1 VNRLRIF
8 NPGEVSSV
16 KMQSPPSTLPK
27 QKSSVRGR
35 LVIGLLFFQLLAFA
49 FYCPGQ
55 SPDGELVGLV
65 QDSTGARL
73 PSATIGADALGFTLS
88 RTTTSN
94 RVGEFRLGPL
104 PPGKYRVHCDLK
116 GWESV
121 VFPQVDV
128 PVGTPRNVS
137 VVMQLQTVRQTVQVR
152 ESNPRAL
159 DATTNVEKAVVDGRE
174 IADMPL
180 AARSFANIA
189 YIAPMTAP
197 VEPSDPTKARITAV
211 SFAGSSGLNVDLS
224 VDGGDNNDDYIG
236 GFLQNYSPDAMQEFV
251 VRTAQYDADTSRT
264 NGGSVIIV
272 TRRGTNQWHGG
283 GSFYERAAGLNARNP
298 LDNPEPNPK
307 APFSR
312 QNGTLDL
319 GGAIKPEKV
328 WFFSSLELVRENAS
342 VSYGAQNLSEFDALA
357 QLAARGQIPG
367 VSSIRVPT
375 STPVPFRDQL
385 FDSRIDWNESQR
397 AQWFFRGAFDLN
409 HTKNNLV
416 QQGTLPSTGVTT
428 NAHYYSFL
436 ANQQFLINPRWL
448 GSFTFQAGTFT
459 NHQTRNSN
467 LGMALAFPFS
477 STIITTSGFE
487 TFGDNQFATGITA
500 FPVYRAQEKYQFR
513 YDVTRYDPDQSVKFG
528 VNFIHEPVLSGRLAD
543 TAEQL
548 VEFPENP
555 SFYLAHGQSILPII
569 QSTPVTP
576 AFDGGFSQNVQRLG
590 LYFQDAWR
598 ARPNF
603 TVNLGMR
610 YDTTFG
616 LFTAEG
622 QNQNQNPAVQT
633 LRALGIP
640 LAPGVPHDYRGALAP
655 RVGLVYSPGGAGKT
669 VIRAG
674 VGLYYNDL
682 AQSGWVQAFQ
692 SVNTPFNGGLLGPN
706 DAGAVISPDYHSPYD
721 FQASA
726 GIEHQFNPAWDLT
739 VQFEH
744 HKGVHQYRA
753 YEYAPGFTLP
763 AAAPFIDLY
772 RTDNRSRYDGASV
785 LIHHHAARL
794 DLTAHYTLSSA
805 ATWGAVVGELF
816 DYVNQVSDV
825 RNAFGP
831 GDYGPAG
838 EDMRHRFVLAA
849 EWNLPHGFQVSTLG
863 QAESARPFTMV
874 TPVDVNNDGVDDN
887 DRAVVNGVQT
897 KLDQFR
903 GVPYFQADMRVSRD
917 FNFSD
922 KVSVRPFVEFFNLFN
937 RVNPG
942 NNFLPDISA
951 MPTPVND
958 LTNATAFCINADCTQ
973 TSPIRSLNDLRVPAG
988 ALGDFFGP
996 GTTVGIPFAAQIG
1009 VRITF

>member
-1 VNRLRIF
+1 VPCR
-8 NPGEVSSV
+8 
-16 KMQSPPSTLPK
+16 
-27 QKSSVRGR
+27 KSLVRT
-35 LVIGLLFFQLLAFA
+35 LAFLLLLGA
-49 FYCPGQ
+49 GGTFCAGQ
-55 SPDGELVGLV
+55 SPTGELVGLT
-65 QDSTGARL
+65 QDTTGGRL
-73 PSATIGADALGFTLS
+73 AGVTVRLDAVGFPLT

-94 RVGEFRLGPL
+94 RIGEFHLGPL
-104 PPGKYRVHCDLK
+104 PPGSYRVRFDLA
-116 GWESV
+116 GWTPV
-121 VFPQVDV
+121 VYPDV
-128 PVGTPRNVS
+128 EVTVGNPRNLT
-137 VVMQLQTVRQTVQVR
+137 VVLGLKRQTETVRVE
-152 ESNPRAL
+152 ESSGAGL
-159 DATTNVEKAVVDGRE
+159 DTTSSVEKSVIRGQE
-174 IADMPL
+174 IADVPL
-180 AARSFANIA
+180 SARSFANIA

-251 VRTAQYDADTSRT
+251 VRTSQYDADTSRT

-272 TRRGTNQWHGG
+272 TRRGTDQWHGG
-283 GSFYERAAGLNARNP
+283 GAFYDRSAKLNARNI
-298 LDNPEPNPK
+298 LDNPPPNPK

-312 QNGTLDL
+312 QNGAMNL
-319 GGAIKPEKV
+319 GGPIDPQKV

-342 VSYGAQNLSEFDALA
+342 VSYSAPNLAEFSALG
-357 QLAARGQIPG
+357 QLAAQGEIPG
-367 VSSIRVPT
+367 VASITAPS

-385 FDSRIDWNESQR
+385 FDSRVDWNESER

-409 HTKNNLV
+409 NTKNNLV

-428 NAHYYSFL
+428 DAHYYSFL
-436 ANQQFLINPRWL
+436 ANQQFLFNPRWL

-467 LGMALAFPFS
+467 LGLALAFPFS

-487 TFGDNQFATGITA
+487 TFGDNQFVTGITA

-513 YDVTRYDPDQSVKFG
+513 YDVTRYDPDQAVKFG

-543 TAEQL
+543 TPEQL
-548 VEFPENP
+548 VVFPQDP
-555 SFYLAHGQSILPII
+555 SFYLANGQSILPII
-569 QSTPVTP
+569 QSTPTTP
-576 AFDGGFSQNVQRLG
+576 GYDGGFSQNVQRLG

-598 ARPNF
+598 ARTNF
-603 TVNLGMR
+603 TVNLGLR

-622 QNQNQNPAVQT
+622 QTQNQNPAVQT

-640 LAPGVPHDYRGALAP
+640 LAPGIPHDYRGALAP
-655 RVGLVYSPGGAGKT
+655 RLGLVYSPGGAGKT

-682 AQSGWVQAFQ
+682 AQSGWVQSFQ
-692 SVNTPFNGGLLGPN
+692 AVNTPFNGALLGPN
-706 DAGAVISPDYHSPYD
+706 DTGSVISPDYHSPYD

-726 GIEHQFNPAWDLT
+726 GLAHQINSAWDLSF
-739 VQFEH
+739 QFEH

-753 YEYAPGFTLP
+753 YQYAPGFTLP
-763 AAAPFIDLY
+763 ADAPFINLY
-772 RTDNRSRYDGASV
+772 RTDNRSRYDGASII
-785 LIHHHAARL
+785 IHRRGARL

-816 DYVNQVSDV
+816 DYVNLVSDP

-831 GDYGPAG
+831 GDYGPSG
-838 EDMRHRFVLAA
+838 EDMRHRLVLAA

-874 TPVDVNNDGVDDN
+874 TPVDVNNDGVSNN

-903 GVPYFQADMRVSRD
+903 GVPYFQMDMRVSRK
-917 FNFSD
+917 FSLTD
-922 KVSVRPFVEFFNLFN
+922 NVSVRPFVEFFNLFN

-951 MPTPVND
+951 LPVPVND
-958 LTNATAFCINADCTQ
+958 LSNATAFCINPSCTQ
-973 TSPIRSLNDLRVPAG
+973 TSPIRSLNDLRVAAG

>member
-1 VNRLRIF
+1 MKKSKLFANY
-8 NPGEVSSV
+8 GV
-16 KMQSPPSTLPK
+16 KN
-27 QKSSVRGR
+27 VAF
-35 LVIGLLFFQLLAFA
+35 LLLMAAWGSFCA
-49 FYCPGQ
+49 GQ
-55 SPDGELVGLV
+55 SPTGELVGLT
-65 QDSTGARL
+65 QDTTGGRL
-73 PSATIGADALGFTLS
+73 AGVTITVEALGFPLS
-88 RTTTSN
+88 RATTSN
-94 RVGEFRLGPL
+94 RIGEFHLGPL
-104 PPGKYRVHCDLK
+104 PPGRYRVRCDLA
-116 GWESV
+116 GWTSV
-121 VFPQVDV
+121 VFPGVDV
-128 PVGTPRNVS
+128 TVGNPRNLT
-137 VVMQLQTVRQTVQVR
+137 VVLRLQRQAETVRV
-152 ESNPRAL
+152 EDSSGAGL
-159 DATTNVEKAVVDGRE
+159 DTTSNVEKAVVRGRD
-174 IADMPL
+174 IADIPL
-180 AARSFANIA
+180 SARSFANIA
-189 YIAPMTAP
+189 FIAPMTAP

-224 VDGGDNNDDYIG
+224 VDGGDNNDDFIG

-272 TRRGTNQWHGG
+272 TRRGTDEWHGG
-283 GSFYERAAGLNARNP
+283 GAFYERAAQLNARNP
-298 LDNPEPNPK
+298 LDNPAPDPK

-312 QNGTLDL
+312 QNGTLSL
-319 GGAIKPEKV
+319 GGPIVPDKV

-342 VSYGAQNLSEFDALA
+342 VSYSAPNLSEFKALA
-357 QLAARGQIPG
+357 QLAVQGEIPG
-367 VSSIRVPT
+367 VASINVPS

-385 FDSRIDWNESQR
+385 FDSRIDWNQSQR
-397 AQWFFRGAFDLN
+397 SQWFFRGAFDLN
-409 HTKNNLV
+409 RTKNNLV

-428 NAHYYSFL
+428 DAHYFSFL
-436 ANQQFLINPRWL
+436 ANQQFVFNPRWL

-459 NHQTRNSN
+459 NHQTRNAN

-487 TFGDNQFATGITA
+487 TFGDNQFVTGITA

-528 VNFIHEPVLSGRLAD
+528 VNFIHEPVLSGQLAD
-543 TAEQL
+543 SPERL
-548 VEFPENP
+548 VEFPHDP
-555 SFYLAHGQSILPII
+555 SFYLANGQSILPII

-576 AFDGGFSQNVQRLG
+576 GYDGGFSQNIQRLG
-590 LYFQDAWR
+590 VYFQDAWR
-598 ARPNF
+598 VRPNF
-603 TVNLGMR
+603 TVNLGLR

-616 LFTAEG
+616 LFNAGG
-622 QNQNQNPAVQT
+622 QTQNQNPAVQT
-633 LRALGIP
+633 LRVLGVP
-640 LAPGVPHDYRGALAP
+640 LAPGVPRDYRRALAP
-655 RVGLVYSPGGAGKT
+655 RLGLVFSPGGSGRT

-674 VGLYYNDL
+674 AGLYYNDL

-692 SVNTPFNGGLLGPN
+692 AVNAPFNGALLGPN
-706 DAGAVISPDYHSPYD
+706 DTGSVISPDYHSPYD

-726 GIEHQFNPAWDLT
+726 ALAHQINPTWDFAL
-739 VQFEH
+739 QFEH

-753 YEYAPGFTLP
+753 YQYAPGFTLP
-763 AAAPFIDLY
+763 ANAPYLNLY
-772 RTDNRSRYDGASV
+772 RTDNRSRYDGASII
-785 LIHHHAARL
+785 IHHRAARV

-816 DYVNQVSDV
+816 DYVNLVSDP

-838 EDMRHRFVLAA
+838 EDIRHRLVLAA

-874 TPVDVNNDGVDDN
+874 TPVDVNNDGVNNN

-903 GVPYFQADMRVSRD
+903 GVPYFQADMRVSRN

-922 KVSVRPFVEFFNLFN
+922 KVSVRPFIEFFNLFN

-951 MPTPVND
+951 LPTPVND
-958 LTNATAFCINADCTQ
+958 LSNATAFCMNSGCTQ
-973 TSPIRSLNDLRVPAG
+973 TSPILSLGNLRVPAG

-996 GTTVGIPFAAQIG
+996 GTTVGIPFAAQLG

>member
-1 VNRLRIF
+1 MGSCGIF
-8 NPGEVSSV
+8 S
-16 KMQSPPSTLPK
+16 
-27 QKSSVRGR
+27 
-35 LVIGLLFFQLLAFA
+35 A
-49 FYCPGQ
+49 GQ
-55 SPDGELVGLV
+55 SPTGELVGLT
-65 QDSTGARL
+65 QDTTGGRL
-73 PSATIGADALGFTLS
+73 PGVTVKVEALGFPLS
-88 RTTTSN
+88 RTTSSN
-94 RVGEFRLGPL
+94 RIGEFHLGPL
-104 PPGKYRVHCDLK
+104 PPGGYRVTCNLA
-116 GWESV
+116 GWTTV
-121 VFPQVDV
+121 VFPRVDV
-128 PVGTPRNVS
+128 TVGNPRNLTIVLG
-137 VVMQLQTVRQTVQVR
+137 LQRQAETIKVE
-152 ESNPRAL
+152 ESSGAGL
-159 DATTNVEKAVVDGRE
+159 DTTSNVEKSVVRGQD
-174 IADMPL
+174 IVNIPL
-180 AARSFANIA
+180 SARSFANIA
-189 YIAPMTAP
+189 YVAAMTEP

-236 GFLQNYSPDAMQEFV
+236 GFLQNFSPDAIQEFV

-272 TRRGTNQWHGG
+272 TRRGTDQWHGG
-283 GSFYERAAGLNARNP
+283 VAFYERAAELNARNS
-298 LDNPEPNPK
+298 LDNPPPNPK
-307 APFSR
+307 APFAR
-312 QNGTLDL
+312 QNGALSL
-319 GGAIKPEKV
+319 GGPVRANKV
-328 WFFSSLELVRENAS
+328 WLFSSLELVRENAS
-342 VSYGAQNLSEFDALA
+342 VSYSAPNLAEFDALS
-357 QLAARGQIPG
+357 QLAAQGEIPG
-367 VSSIRVPT
+367 VPSISVPS

-409 HTKNNLV
+409 HTQNNLV

-428 NAHYYSFL
+428 EAHYFSLL
-436 ANQQFLINPRWL
+436 ANQQFLFNPRWL
-448 GSFTFQAGTFT
+448 GSLTFQAGTFT
-459 NHQTRNSN
+459 NRQTRNSN

-487 TFGDNQFATGITA
+487 TFGDNQFVTGITA

-528 VNFIHEPVLSGRLAD
+528 LNFIHEPVLSGQLAD
-543 TAEQL
+543 SAERL
-548 VEFPENP
+548 VKFPLDP
-555 SFYLAHGQSILPII
+555 SFYLATGQSILPII

-576 AFDGGFSQNVQRLG
+576 GYNGAFSQNIQRLG
-590 LYFQDAWR
+590 LYLQDAWR
-598 ARPNF
+598 LRPNF
-603 TVNLGMR
+603 TVNLGLR

-616 LFTAEG
+616 LFTAEN
-622 QNQNQNPAVQT
+622 QDQNQNPAVQT
-633 LRALGIP
+633 LRALSIP
-640 LAPGVPHDYRGALAP
+640 LAPGIPHDYRRAFAP
-655 RVGLVYSPGGAGKT
+655 RLGLVYSPGGSGKT

-674 VGLYYNDL
+674 AGLYFNDL

-692 SVNTPFNGGLLGPN
+692 AVSTPFNGALLGPN
-706 DAGAVISPDYHSPYD
+706 ESGSVISPDYHSPYD

-726 GIEHQFNPAWDLT
+726 GLAHQFNSSWDMT

-753 YEYAPGFTLP
+753 YQYAPGFTLP
-763 AAAPFIDLY
+763 ATAPFINLY

-785 LIHHHAARL
+785 IFHHHAARL

-816 DYVNQVSDV
+816 DYVNLVGNP

-831 GDYGPAG
+831 GDYGPSG
-838 EDMRHRFVLAA
+838 EDVRHRAVLAA
-849 EWNLPHGFQVSTLG
+849 VWNLPRGFQISTLG

-874 TPVDVNNDGVDDN
+874 TPVDVNNDGVSNN

-897 KLDQFR
+897 RLDQFR
-903 GVPYFQADMRVSRD
+903 GVPYFQADMRVSRN

-922 KVSVRPFVEFFNLFN
+922 KVSLRPFIEFFNLFN

-942 NNFLPDISA
+942 NNFLPDISSL
-951 MPTPVND
+951 PVPVND
-958 LTNATAFCINADCTQ
+958 LSNATAFCANSSCTQ